1 LKDEV
6 RKKRNFIMRK
16 IDSMRIAILAGLALL
31 VAIMVC
37 EAKASTRWGAN
48 YFPNVP
54 LTDQNGRTV
63 HLYDDLLKGKT
74 VVVNLIYTQC
84 KDSCPLETARLI
96 QVRQMLGGHV
106 GKDVFF
112 YSISIDPEHDT
123 PEALKAYA
131 EKFHAGPDW
140 LFLTGKKEDINLAAR
155 KLGLYFD
162 PGLNRDGHT
171 VELMIGNEPSGQWTR
186 NAATD
191 NPRFITST
199 ITTLVDGWNSH
210 KVAAEKSYAQA
221 APLNVSDP
229 GQYLFATRCAA
240 CHTIGHGIKIGPDL
254 LGVTAARNRGW
265 LLSFIQKPDELLAE
279 KDALAI
285 ALFKQYKEIQ
295 MPNVRLGPDDTE
307 SIVKFLEAQSATKA
321 TQVSSTTRVS
331 TTTKTG
337 VEEKHPEKTA
347 PAN

>member
-1 LKDEV
+1 
-6 RKKRNFIMRK
+6 MREMQK
-16 IDSMRIAILAGLALL
+16 TGPMGIAILVGLALL
-31 VAIMVC
+31 VTIMAC
-37 EAKASTRWGAN
+37 EVRADTHWGAN

-96 QVRQMLGGHV
+96 QVQHMLGDHV

-123 PEALKAYA
+123 PEVLKAYA
-131 EKFHAGPDW
+131 EKFHAGPGW
-140 LFLTGKKEDINLAAR
+140 LFLTGKQEDINLAAR

-191 NPRFITST
+191 NPRFLAST

-210 KVAAEKSYAQA
+210 KAAAAKSYAQA
-221 APLNVSDP
+221 APLNVTDR

-240 CHTIGHGIKIGPDL
+240 CHTIGHGTKIGPDL
-254 LGVTAARNRGW
+254 LSITSVRDRGW
-265 LLSFIQKPDELLAE
+265 LLHFIQKPDELLAA
-279 KDALAI
+279 KDPLATS
-285 ALFKQYKEIQ
+285 LFKQYKEIQ

-307 SIVKFLEAQSATKA
+307 SIVRFLERRSATKA
-321 TQVSSTTRVS
+321 TELPSSA
-331 TTTKTG
+331 KAG
-337 VEEKHPEKTA
+337 AEEKHPEKTA
-347 PAN
+347 SAN